1 MRKQSKSVPQR
12 LLRTKEAAE
21 YLGVSRR
28 KLRALVQDGQF
39 PFVQFDEYGP
49 WWIDLRDLDN
59 FIDAAKQT
67 AS

>member
-1 MRKQSKSVPQR
+1 MKKMPNPVRKR

-21 YLGVSRR
+21 YLGISRR

-49 WWIDLRDLDN
+49 WWIDLHDLDT
-59 FIDAAKQT
+59 FIAAAKQT